1 MRAKHSDETVGSRKR
16 TEAGFTLIELMIA
29 AAVLMV
35 GLLATASSVLTSQR
49 LNVQSRETTRAV
61 EGAKAMIERM
71 RGEDFRLL
79 FARYNDDEADD
90 PEGSGTGPGASFDVP
105 GLAGPGGTAA
115 GAVSFTL
122 DEPALGVDLNGDGD
136 AVDDLGNSILGLDYL
151 VLPFTVAVEW
161 VGITGRRRVEVVTR
175 VAAESF

>member
-1 MRAKHSDETVGSRKR
+1 MRAKHSNATRRQSRPG
-16 TEAGFTLIELMIA
+16 EGGFTLIELMIA
-29 AAVLMV
+29 SAVLMV

-79 FARYNDDEADD
+79 FARYNDDDADD
-90 PEGSGTGPGASFDVP
+90 PDGAGTGPGDAFDVG

-115 GAVSFTL
+115 GLVSFTL

-136 AVDDLGNSILGLDYL
+136 AVDTLSNSILGLDYL

-161 VGITGRRRVEVVTR
+161 VGVTGRRRVEVVTR
-175 VAAESF
+175 VAAQSF

>member
-1 MRAKHSDETVGSRKR
+1 MRANTVRQSSQFDGAES
-16 TEAGFTLIELMIA
+16 GFTLIELLIA
-29 AAVLMV
+29 STVLMV

-49 LNVQSRETTRAV
+49 LNIQSRETTRAV

-71 RGEDFRLL
+71 RGEEFRLL
-79 FARYNDDEADD
+79 FSLYNDDDSDD
-90 PEGSGTGPGASFDVP
+90 PSGSGTAPGATFDVP

-115 GAVSFTL
+115 GSITFRL

-136 AVDDLGNSILGLDYL
+136 QVDTLGNSILGLDYL

-161 VGITGRRRVEVVTR
+161 TGITGRRRVEVATR
-175 VAAESF
+175 IAAATF